1 MYDKTIQIAQIVAI
15 SRNYTIGKDNQLPWH
30 LPADLQHF
38 KNLTQ
43 GGIVIMGRKTFESI
57 GKPLPNRISIVITQN
72 VDYQA
77 DFDNVYI
84 VHGLDSAIELGKGL
98 AGEKGLDTLW
108 VIGGEQIFRQA
119 LPITER
125 LEVTHIAVDVV
136 DADAF
141 FPQFLDSFVK
151 SSDNL
156 PQTDEKSGLVYEFVS
171 YVRSSRDWWNLFPN
185 TKNTNQARLVF
196 FDTIIPK

>member
-15 SRNYTIGKDNQLPWH
+15 SRNYAIGKDNQLPWH

-43 GGIVIMGRKTFESI
+43 GGIVIMGRKTFDSI

-72 VDYQA
+72 VDYQS

-84 VHGLDSAIELGKGL
+84 VHSLDSAIELGKGL

-119 LPITER
+119 LLITQR

-171 YVRSSRDWWNLFPN
+171 YVRSSRD
-185 TKNTNQARLVF
+185 
-196 FDTIIPK
+196 

>member
-1 MYDKTIQIAQIVAI
+1 MHDKTIQIAQIVAI
-15 SRNYTIGKDNQLPWH
+15 SHNYAIGKDNQLPWY

-38 KNLTQ
+38 KHLTQ

-72 VDYQA
+72 VDYTV
-77 DFDNVYI
+77 DVDNVYV
-84 VHGLDSAIELGKGL
+84 VHSLERAIEIGKDLGS
-98 AGEKGLDTLW
+98 EKGLDTLW

-136 DADAF
+136 NADAF

-151 SSDNL
+151 SSNNL
-156 PQTDEKSGLVYEFVS
+156 AQTDEKSGLVYEFAS
-171 YVRSSRDWWNLFPN
+171 YKRD
-185 TKNTNQARLVF
+185 K
-196 FDTIIPK
+196 

>member
-1 MYDKTIQIAQIVAI
+1 MSIQIAQIVAI
-15 SRNYTIGKDNQLPWH
+15 SRNYAIGKDNQLPWH

-43 GGIVIMGRKTFESI
+43 DGIVIMGRKTFESI

-77 DFDNVYI
+77 DFDNVYV
-84 VHGLDSAIELGKGL
+84 VHSLERAIEIGKRL
-98 AGEKGLDTLW
+98 ASEKGLDTLW

-125 LEVTHIAVDVV
+125 LEVTHIAIDVA

-171 YVRSSRDWWNLFPN
+171 YKRD
-185 TKNTNQARLVF
+185 K
-196 FDTIIPK
+196 

>member
-1 MYDKTIQIAQIVAI
+1 MSIHIAQIVAI
-15 SRNYTIGKDNQLPWH
+15 SRNYAIGKDNQLPWH

-84 VHGLDSAIELGKGL
+84 VHSLDSAIELGKGL

-119 LPITER
+119 LPMTER
-125 LEVTHIAVDVV
+125 LEVTHIAIDVA

-141 FPQFLDSFVK
+141 FPQFLDSFIK

-156 PQTDEKSGLVYEFVS
+156 AQTDEKSGLVYKFVS
-171 YVRSSRDWWNLFPN
+171 YKRR
-185 TKNTNQARLVF
+185 
-196 FDTIIPK
+196 

>member
-1 MYDKTIQIAQIVAI
+1 MSIHIAQIVAI
-15 SRNYTIGKDNQLPWH
+15 SRNYAIGKDNQLPWH

-84 VHGLDSAIELGKGL
+84 VHSLDSAIELGKGL

-119 LPITER
+119 LPITQR

-156 PQTDEKSGLVYEFVS
+156 AQADKKSGLVYEFVS
-171 YVRSSRDWWNLFPN
+171 YVRSSRD
-185 TKNTNQARLVF
+185 
-196 FDTIIPK
+196 

>member
-1 MYDKTIQIAQIVAI
+1 MSIHIAQIVAI
-15 SRNYTIGKDNQLPWH
+15 SRNYAIGKDNQLPWH

-43 GGIVIMGRKTFESI
+43 GGIVIMGRKTYESI
-57 GKPLPNRISIVITQN
+57 GKPLPNRTSIVITQK
-72 VDYQA
+72 VDYTV
-77 DFDNVYI
+77 DFDNVYV
-84 VHGLDSAIELGKGL
+84 VHSLEHAIEIGKDL
-98 AGEKGLDTLW
+98 ASEKGLDTLW

-119 LPITER
+119 LPMTER
-125 LEVTHIAVDVV
+125 LEVTHIAVDVA

-156 PQTDEKSGLVYEFVS
+156 PQTDEKSGLVYEFAS
-171 YVRSSRDWWNLFPN
+171 YKRR
-185 TKNTNQARLVF
+185 
-196 FDTIIPK
+196 